1 MIYNIKQNDTLD
13 DDMERTE
20 IIPPSENI
28 FLVLNITVPRL
39 RSSIL
44 YHSVLL
50 KNGKILARHH
60 CML

>member
-20 IIPPSENI
+20 IIPPSENV